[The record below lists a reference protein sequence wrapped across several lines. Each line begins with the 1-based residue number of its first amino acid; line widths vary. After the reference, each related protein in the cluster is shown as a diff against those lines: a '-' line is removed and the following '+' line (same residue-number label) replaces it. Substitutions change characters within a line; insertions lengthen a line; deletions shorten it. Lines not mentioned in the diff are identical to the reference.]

1 MLPGRGGLTLFLPWF
16 IGGLGGADDTAKEGR
31 VVPNREWGCGIVVEI
46 GGGPSPDMANTVLV
60 VDDERNIV
68 QLARL
73 YLSNEGFR
81 VEEAQNGKQALEKV
95 RALNPDLVILDV
107 MMPELDGLS
116 VCREI
121 RKTSNVPVI
130 ILTAR
135 GDDVDKI
142 VGLEIGA
149 DDYVTKPF
157 NPRELVARVKAVLRR
172 SRDSVTTDAPL
183 EFGDVHLDGPRREVH
198 VGGDSITLRA
208 KEFDLLAA
216 FMRHPG
222 VVLDRERLL
231 SLVWGHDFYGDTRTI
246 DVHVAWLR
254 EKLAG
259 ATVRIQTVWGVGYK
273 LVLDEEGALKKPK
286 K

>member
-1 MLPGRGGLTLFLPWF
+1 
-16 IGGLGGADDTAKEGR
+16 
-31 VVPNREWGCGIVVEI
+31 
-46 GGGPSPDMANTVLV
+46 MANTILV

-81 VEEAQNGKQALEKV
+81 VEEANDGKQALEKA
-95 RALNPDLVILDV
+95 RSLNPDLVILDI
-107 MMPELDGLS
+107 MMPEMDGLT
-116 VCREI
+116 VCKEL
-121 RKTSNVPVI
+121 RKTTNVPVI

-135 GDDVDKI
+135 GDDIDKI
-142 VGLEIGA
+142 VGLEVGA

-172 SRDSVTTDAPL
+172 SQGAVQPESVL
-183 EFGDVHLDGPRREVH
+183 EVADIRLDPARREVS
-198 VGGDSITLRA
+198 VAGNSVTLRA

-216 FMRHPG
+216 FMRYQG

-231 SLVWGHDFYGDTRTI
+231 SLVWGQDFYGDTRTI

-254 EKLAG
+254 DKLSG
-259 ATVRIQTVWGVGYK
+259 AKARVQTVWGVGYK
-273 LVLDEEGALKKPK
+273 LVLDEEASTAKP
-286 K
+286 

>member
-1 MLPGRGGLTLFLPWF
+1 M
-16 IGGLGGADDTAKEGR
+16 
-31 VVPNREWGCGIVVEI
+31 VVTDSVGPPRNMPNTI
-46 GGGPSPDMANTVLV
+46 LV
-60 VDDERNIV
+60 VDDEKNIV

-81 VEEAQNGKQALEKV
+81 VEEAHDGKQALEK
-95 RALNPDLVILDV
+95 AKACNPDLIILDL
-107 MMPELDGLS
+107 MMPEMDGLT
-116 VCREI
+116 VCKEL
-121 RKTSNVPVI
+121 RKTSSVPVI

-135 GDDVDKI
+135 NDDVDKI

-172 SRDSVTTDAPL
+172 SQGRLDPDIVLDA
-183 EFGDVHLDGPRREVH
+183 GDVHLDPARREVS
-198 VGGDSITLRA
+198 VAGKPITLRA

-216 FMRHPG
+216 FMKHQG
-222 VVLDRERLL
+222 LVLDRERLL
-231 SLVWGHDFYGDTRTI
+231 SMVWGQDFYGDTRTI

-254 EKLAG
+254 DKLKWAK
-259 ATVRIQTVWGVGYK
+259 ARVQTVWGVGYK
-273 LVLDEEGALKKPK
+273 LVLDEEASTAKPK

>member
-1 MLPGRGGLTLFLPWF
+1 M
-16 IGGLGGADDTAKEGR
+16 
-31 VVPNREWGCGIVVEI
+31 PNTI
-46 GGGPSPDMANTVLV
+46 LV
-60 VDDERNIV
+60 VDDEKNIV

-73 YLSNEGFR
+73 YLGNEGFN
-81 VEEAQNGKQALEKV
+81 VEEAYDGKQALEKA
-95 RALNPDLVILDV
+95 RTINPDLVVLDV
-107 MMPELDGLS
+107 MMPEMDGLT
-116 VCREI
+116 VCKEL
-121 RKTSNVPVI
+121 RKTSSVPVI

-172 SRDSVTTDAPL
+172 TQGSMSPDTVL
-183 EFGDVHLDGPRREVH
+183 EVGDVRLDPARREVT
-198 VGGDSITLRA
+198 VGGKTVNLRA

-216 FMRHPG
+216 FMRHEG

-231 SLVWGHDFYGDTRTI
+231 SIVWGQDFYGDTRTI

-254 EKLAG
+254 EKLSG
-259 ATVRIQTVWGVGYK
+259 ATARVQTVWGVGYK
-273 LVLDEEGALKKPK
+273 LVLDEQAAAAKP
-286 K
+286 